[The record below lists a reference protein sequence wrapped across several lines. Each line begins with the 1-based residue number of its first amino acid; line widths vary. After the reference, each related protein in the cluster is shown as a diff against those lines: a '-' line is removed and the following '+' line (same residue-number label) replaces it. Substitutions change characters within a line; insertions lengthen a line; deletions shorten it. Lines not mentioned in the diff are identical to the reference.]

1 MKKSTIKRRAGFT
14 LAEAIIAIAVLA
26 LFAAAVVPLT
36 TVVFSTKIAMVE
48 VNKCQM
54 LASTVLLTVA
64 DEIRYGQ
71 NPRVEEDRIVVD
83 SVNFG
88 YDTAFVLKDG
98 KICAQAPD
106 GTCYDLMTDKYY
118 GTLHVS
124 EFVVEQATS
133 AEASDKTKQ
142 QITIKITV
150 CGSSDAQYSAEIT
163 VAALNGVQNSH

>member
-26 LFAAAVVPLT
+26 LFAAAIVPLT

-71 NPRVEEDRIVVD
+71 NPRVEEDRIVV
-83 SVNFG
+83 
-88 YDTAFVLKDG
+88 
-98 KICAQAPD
+98 
-106 GTCYDLMTDKYY
+106 
-118 GTLHVS
+118 
-124 EFVVEQATS
+124 
-133 AEASDKTKQ
+133 
-142 QITIKITV
+142 
-150 CGSSDAQYSAEIT
+150 
-163 VAALNGVQNSH
+163 